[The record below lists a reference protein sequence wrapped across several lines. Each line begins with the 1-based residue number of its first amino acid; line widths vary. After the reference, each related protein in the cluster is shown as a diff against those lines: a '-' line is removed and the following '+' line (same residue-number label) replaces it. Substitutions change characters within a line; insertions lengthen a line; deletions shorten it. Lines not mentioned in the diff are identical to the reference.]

1 MNAAV
6 PAYDLAPLAG
16 VLAVGT
22 LIAIVPLAWSW
33 RRRQGDAP
41 ALRLQAFAWLV
52 LFLTFDLVLLG
63 AYTRLSDSGLGCPD
77 WPGCYGHASPIGAGT
92 SIAAA
97 EAAIPTGPVTAS
109 KAWVE
114 MLHRYAATAIG
125 VLVIALLAMALRA
138 ARGSHGRISA
148 RWALL
153 TLVWICMQG
162 AFGALTVTM
171 RLYPAIVTLH
181 LLAGYGLLALLA
193 VQAEHYAP
201 RPLALS
207 AALRRGLLAVALL
220 TVAQAA
226 LGGWVSSN
234 YAVLACRDFPTCQ
247 GSWWPEMNAA
257 AGFVVIRPLGESGGE
272 GYLPFAALTAIHMAH
287 RIGAL
292 VVLPALALLAW
303 RLRAAGAATRP
314 WALGLLAIAA
324 WQAAS
329 GLGNVVL
336 GWPLVAAVAHTGG
349 AAALFIVLTLLIV
362 RSAPRELV
370 AAQAQDRR
378 ATSPPPALR
387 TRIG

>member
-1 MNAAV
+1 MGPSV

-22 LIAIVPLAWSW
+22 LIALVPLAWSW
-33 RRRQGDAP
+33 RRRGDAP

-92 SIAAA
+92 HIAAA

-125 VLVIALLAMALRA
+125 VLVIVLLAMALHA
-138 ARGSHGRISA
+138 ARRSDGRISA

-153 TLVWICMQG
+153 TLAWICMQG

-201 RPLALS
+201 RPLVLS
-207 AALRRGLLAVALL
+207 AALRRGLLVVALL

-247 GSWWPEMNAA
+247 GSWWPDMDAA
-257 AGFVVIRPLGESGGE
+257 SGFVIVRPLGESGGE

-292 VVLPALALLAW
+292 VLLPALALLAW

-336 GWPLVAAVAHTGG
+336 GWPLFAAVAHTGG
-349 AAALFIVLTLLIV
+349 AAALVVVLTLLIA
-362 RSAPRELV
+362 RSAPRAVV
-370 AAQAQDRR
+370 AADARDVR
-378 ATSPPPALR
+378 AASPSPTWR

>member
-1 MNAAV
+1 MGPSV

-16 VLAVGT
+16 ILAVGT
-22 LIAIVPLAWSW
+22 LIALVPLGWSW

-92 SIAAA
+92 HIAAA

-114 MLHRYAATAIG
+114 MLHRYAATAMG
-125 VLVIALLAMALRA
+125 LLVIVLLAMALRA
-138 ARGSHGRISA
+138 ARRSGGRISA

-201 RPLALS
+201 RPLVLS
-207 AALRRGLLAVALL
+207 VALRRGLLAVALL

-247 GSWWPEMNAA
+247 GSWWPDMDAA
-257 AGFVVIRPLGESGGE
+257 SGFVIVRPLGESGGE

-292 VVLPALALLAW
+292 VLLPALALLAW

-314 WALGLLAIAA
+314 WALVLLSIAA

-336 GWPLVAAVAHTGG
+336 GWPLFAAVAHTGG
-349 AAALFIVLTLLIV
+349 AAALVVVLTLLIA
-362 RSAPRELV
+362 RSAPRAV
-370 AAQAQDRR
+370 IAADARDVR
-378 ATSPPPALR
+378 AASPSPTWR

>member
-1 MNAAV
+1 MGPSV

-16 VLAVGT
+16 ILAVGT
-22 LIAIVPLAWSW
+22 LIALVPLGWSW
-33 RRRQGDAP
+33 RRRQGDVP

-92 SIAAA
+92 HIAAA

-125 VLVIALLAMALRA
+125 VLVIVLLAMALHA
-138 ARGSHGRISA
+138 ACRSDGRISA

-153 TLVWICMQG
+153 TLAWICMQG

-201 RPLALS
+201 RPLVLS
-207 AALRRGLLAVALL
+207 AALRRGLLVVALL

-234 YAVLACRDFPTCQ
+234 YAVLACRELPTCQ
-247 GSWWPEMNAA
+247 GSWWPDMDAA
-257 AGFVVIRPLGESGGE
+257 SGFVIVRPLGESGGE

-292 VVLPALALLAW
+292 VLLPALALLAW

-336 GWPLVAAVAHTGG
+336 GWPLFAAVAHTGG
-349 AAALFIVLTLLIV
+349 AAALVVVLTLLIA
-362 RSAPRELV
+362 RSAPRAVV
-370 AAQAQDRR
+370 AADARDVR
-378 ATSPPPALR
+378 AASPSPTWR
-387 TRIG
+387 TRMG

>member
-1 MNAAV
+1 MGPSV

-22 LIAIVPLAWSW
+22 LIALVPLGWSW
-33 RRRQGDAP
+33 RRRQGDVP

-92 SIAAA
+92 HIAAA

-125 VLVIALLAMALRA
+125 VLVIVLLAMALHA
-138 ARGSHGRISA
+138 ARRSDGRISA

-153 TLVWICMQG
+153 TLAWICMQG

-201 RPLALS
+201 RPLVLS
-207 AALRRGLLAVALL
+207 AALRRGLLVVALL

-247 GSWWPEMNAA
+247 GSWWPDMDAA
-257 AGFVVIRPLGESGGE
+257 SGFVIVRPLGESGGE

-292 VVLPALALLAW
+292 VLLPALALLAW

-336 GWPLVAAVAHTGG
+336 GWPLFAAVAHTGG
-349 AAALFIVLTLLIV
+349 AAALVVVLTLPIA
-362 RSAPRELV
+362 RSAPRAVV
-370 AAQAQDRR
+370 AADARDVR
-378 ATSPPPALR
+378 AASPSPTWR